1 MPHKII
7 SVEGN
12 IAAGKSKLVSDLKN
26 IATNNNI
33 RTIYIQE
40 PVSEWSTIRN
50 KDNINILT
58 LFYNDQHKYAFSFQ
72 MMAYISR
79 LVSIKKAVESVG
91 PDENCIIICERS
103 VHTDRHV
110 FAKMLY
116 DDGKI
121 EDINFEIYLRWFDE
135 FVNDY
140 PIEAIIYIPT
150 PPKLCAERVK
160 IRNRLGEDI
169 SIEYLECCHQYHVDW
184 LEKSTCKILTIDP
197 YFTSTVKG
205 QIDDF
210 IQSLELS

>member
-1 MPHKII
+1 MLLWQ
-7 SVEGN
+7 
-12 IAAGKSKLVSDLKN
+12 SKPLSC
-26 IATNNNI
+26 
-33 RTIYIQE
+33 
-40 PVSEWSTIRN
+40 S
-50 KDNINILT
+50 
-58 LFYNDQHKYAFSFQ
+58 
-72 MMAYISR
+72 YISR

-91 PDENCIIICERS
+91 TDENCIIICERS

-150 PPKLCAERVK
+150 PPKLCSERVK
-160 IRNRLGEDI
+160 IRNRPGEDI
-169 SIEYLECCHQYHVDW
+169 SIEYLECCHKYHVDW

-197 YFTSTVKG
+197 YFTCTVKG

-210 IQSLELS
+210 IQSLEL